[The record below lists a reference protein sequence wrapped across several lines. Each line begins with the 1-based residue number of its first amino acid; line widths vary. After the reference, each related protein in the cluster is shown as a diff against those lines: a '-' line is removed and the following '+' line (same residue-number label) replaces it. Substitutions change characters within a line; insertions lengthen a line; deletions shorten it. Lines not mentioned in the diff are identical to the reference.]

1 MNDDYCVFI
10 LTHGRPHRVV
20 TYDALLKHGY
30 TGKIYLIIDNED
42 KTADEYYK
50 KFGDKVIMFD
60 KKAIAK
66 EIDEGNNFEDR
77 RAIIYA
83 RNASFKIAEDLGIK
97 YFIQLDDDYTRFAY
111 RADDKNKY
119 IDKSI
124 KNLDKIFINMFDY
137 YKSIN
142 AVTIAMSQSGDYIGG
157 WQSSTAEKVEMKRKC
172 MNTFFC
178 STDRKF
184 KFIGRINEDVNTYTF
199 LGSTGNLFLTILNV
213 SITQITTQHNA
224 GGMTELYLDSGTY
237 IKSFYT
243 VMYCP
248 SFVKVGIMQSVNQR
262 LHHQISWEHAVPVIL
277 DEKYKK
283 I

>member
-1 MNDDYCVFI
+1 
-10 LTHGRPHRVV
+10 
-20 TYDALLKHGY
+20 
-30 TGKIYLIIDNED
+30 
-42 KTADEYYK
+42 
-50 KFGDKVIMFD
+50 
-60 KKAIAK
+60 
-66 EIDEGNNFEDR
+66 
-77 RAIIYA
+77 
-83 RNASFKIAEDLGIK
+83 
-97 YFIQLDDDYTRFAY
+97 
-111 RADDKNKY
+111 
-119 IDKSI
+119 
-124 KNLDKIFINMFDY
+124 
-137 YKSIN
+137 
-142 AVTIAMSQSGDYIGG
+142 
-157 WQSSTAEKVEMKRKC
+157 